1 MAAEQEISIILEEA
15 EQNLKDLGQASQD
28 QIYQEKIDALKECV
42 LILSRKIDENSEYL
56 TDLYKEMSRIK
67 EKL

>member
-15 EQNLKDLGQASQD
+15 EQNLKELGQASQD